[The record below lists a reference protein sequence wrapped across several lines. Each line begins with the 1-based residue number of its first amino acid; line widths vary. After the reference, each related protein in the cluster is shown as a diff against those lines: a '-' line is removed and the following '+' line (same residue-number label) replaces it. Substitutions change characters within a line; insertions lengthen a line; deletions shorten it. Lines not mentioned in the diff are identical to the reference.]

1 MKSLS
6 QLKQEIKEEAASDPE
21 KFFATKVL
29 REKGFNRGTCRKCG
43 MNFWSINEEREIC
56 GEPECGD
63 GYTFINNSPTD
74 ENYTH
79 KQSWK
84 AFEEFMTD
92 RGYTSINRYPTVA
105 RWRDDV
111 EFTGASIYCFQPYV
125 VSGEAEPPAKELIIP
140 QPSLRFNDVDNV
152 GITGRHYTNFTMIGQ
167 TCFQP
172 PGEYDQDRY
181 FRDMLEFT
189 VEKLGIP
196 KQKLVLHEDSWGGGG
211 NLGACMEFFVDGLE
225 LFNQVYMFYER
236 TPEGYEELD
245 LKVLDMG
252 MGHER
257 ITWISNG
264 TETSY
269 ESVMPETLEKM
280 KKQTG
285 LEVNQDIW
293 ESFLPYSSELNVDE
307 VEDID
312 QKWQEV
318 AEKMDMDTDKLK
330 EEIKPSAALYSV
342 AEHTRALI
350 FALADGKIPSN
361 TGGGHN
367 LRMIYR
373 RAKDFIEKYSWNLEI
388 TEVAKWH
395 AEELES
401 LYPEL
406 KDSIQE
412 IEEILEV
419 EAEKYEKSRKKAEN
433 KLLSLDSQPSTEK
446 MIELY
451 ESHGVSPE
459 MMEEHGYKVPED
471 FYTKLGSSEEALNQT
486 EESFDIK
493 EEIETEKLYYEKRE
507 PYRDSSDSKAEDFSF
522 TAEVKQIIED
532 QWIVLDRTLFYPE
545 GGGQSADT
553 GKINGSKVEDV
564 QKQGNAVLHKLP
576 DNDLNQGD
584 KVECTVDGQRRKQ
597 LTQHHSTTH
606 IVNAASRE
614 VLGDH
619 IYQAGANKTTE
630 KARLDLTHYEKPSK
644 QELRQIES
652 KVQKT
657 INQGHRINVIEE
669 KKSQAEQEHGF
680 RIYQGGAPPGNQIRL
695 IEIEGVDIEAC
706 GGTHLTKT
714 SHAEDFVLTGCRRI
728 QDGTIRMDYKAGRQA
743 RKHKESVKDTVK
755 QAAAHLSEDSPQLDK
770 TKLPDNFK
778 QLRETA
784 EEIAEMYSVEVE
796 ELPDTLQR
804 FKKEIKQKENK
815 IKRLEEFTDRSTELD
830 SREETDDLVEAAKK
844 VYKLRK
850 QREKQLENLESEVE
864 DIVEQGIRENG
875 DEVELEVPTDNIGLL
890 IQVSRTL
897 SQKHQACIALK
908 CDKGAVCASQ
918 TDIKA
923 DEKLGKYG
931 EGVQG
936 DEGFAKIF
944 NIE

>member
-1 MKSLS
+1 
-6 QLKQEIKEEAASDPE
+6 
-21 KFFATKVL
+21 
-29 REKGFNRGTCRKCG
+29 
-43 MNFWSINEEREIC
+43 
-56 GEPECGD
+56 
-63 GYTFINNSPTD
+63 
-74 ENYTH
+74 
-79 KQSWK
+79 
-84 AFEEFMTD
+84 
-92 RGYTSINRYPTVA
+92 
-105 RWRDDV
+105 V

-172 PGEYDQDRY
+172 PGEFDQDRY

-350 FALADGKIPSN
+350 FALADGRIPSN

-388 TEVAKWH
+388 TEVVKWH

-406 KDSIQE
+406 KQSIQE

-419 EAEKYEKSRKKAEN
+419 EAEKYEKSRRKAEN
-433 KLLSLDSQPSTEK
+433 KLSSLDSQPSTEK

-493 EEIETEKLYYEKRE
+493 EEVETKNCTTRNANPTE
-507 PYRDSSDSKAEDFSF
+507 
-522 TAEVKQIIED
+522 TAQIP
-532 QWIVLDRTLFYPE
+532 R
-545 GGGQSADT
+545 
-553 GKINGSKVEDV
+553 
-564 QKQGNAVLHKLP
+564 
-576 DNDLNQGD
+576 
-584 KVECTVDGQRRKQ
+584 
-597 LTQHHSTTH
+597 
-606 IVNAASRE
+606 
-614 VLGDH
+614 
-619 IYQAGANKTTE
+619 
-630 KARLDLTHYEKPSK
+630 
-644 QELRQIES
+644 
-652 KVQKT
+652 QKT
-657 INQGHRINVIEE
+657 
-669 KKSQAEQEHGF
+669 S
-680 RIYQGGAPPGNQIRL
+680 
-695 IEIEGVDIEAC
+695 
-706 GGTHLTKT
+706 
-714 SHAEDFVLTGCRRI
+714 
-728 QDGTIRMDYKAGRQA
+728 
-743 RKHKESVKDTVK
+743 
-755 QAAAHLSEDSPQLDK
+755 
-770 TKLPDNFK
+770 
-778 QLRETA
+778 
-784 EEIAEMYSVEVE
+784 
-796 ELPDTLQR
+796 
-804 FKKEIKQKENK
+804 
-815 IKRLEEFTDRSTELD
+815 
-830 SREETDDLVEAAKK
+830 
-844 VYKLRK
+844 
-850 QREKQLENLESEVE
+850 
-864 DIVEQGIRENG
+864 
-875 DEVELEVPTDNIGLL
+875 
-890 IQVSRTL
+890 
-897 SQKHQACIALK
+897 
-908 CDKGAVCASQ
+908 ASQ
-918 TDIKA
+918 
-923 DEKLGKYG
+923 
-931 EGVQG
+931 QR
-936 DEGFAKIF
+936 
-944 NIE
+944 